1 MRNSLGAVLRRLA
14 PPPTTVGVLS
24 LCAVTAVGGLAAAP
38 AVHGAAPLAAP
49 RGPAAD
55 HDTTAT
61 TPTLPSSVPTAPP
74 ASPGRDTR
82 AEEAEKVPFAQ
93 RFHAVQHGGIVRA
106 ANVSITCRSGE
117 SSTASDGGK
126 AVSCA
131 DARAG
136 KATAANDGFDMFYA
150 DVDSDDNTYNS
161 SRAELRV
168 PSGAKVSYAR
178 LYWGGNLR
186 VGEQKPSR
194 DNDRVLV
201 AEPEGQYKEVLADSV
216 VGHRTA
222 GGADAFQAS
231 ADVTA
236 QVRAGGSG
244 TWTVGQ
250 VNVAMGN
257 SGAGAW
263 GGWTLVVAYEKQSE
277 PLRQLALWDGFA
289 YLGEGH
295 HEAAVRL
302 DGVTVP
308 SGGGGTAGF
317 VAYNGDAGTTGDALT
332 VSVGRRAGTSLKDA
346 RNPSGDLLNST
357 VAEPGTQ
364 AKRDPSY
371 AGTLGYDSDV
381 LDLGEAVAAG
391 GGRLD
396 LRLTAE
402 KDAAWAGVLF
412 AAVDTDADAR

>member
-1 MRNSLGAVLRRLA
+1 MRNSFASVLRRLG
-14 PPPTTVGVLS
+14 PPRMTAGVLS
-24 LCAVTAVGGLAAAP
+24 LCVLATAGGLAGAP
-38 AVHGAAPLAAP
+38 LVHGAAPTDHGEGAP
-49 RGPAAD
+49 VPA
-55 HDTTAT
+55 
-61 TPTLPSSVPTAPP
+61 LPASVPTAPP
-74 ASPGRDTR
+74 ASPARGSY
-82 AEEAEKVPFAQ
+82 AEEAERVPFAQ
-93 RFHAVQHGGIVRA
+93 RFHAVQHGGITRA
-106 ANVSITCRSGE
+106 ANVSITCRADE
-117 SSTASDGGK
+117 SSTTTDGTP
-126 AVSCA
+126 VSCA

-136 KATAANDGFDMFYA
+136 RKTATNDGFDMFYA
-150 DVDSDDNTYNS
+150 DVDTDDNTYNS

-186 VGEQKPSR
+186 VGEQKPPR
-194 DNDRVLV
+194 DNDRVLL
-201 AEPEGQYKEVLADSV
+201 AEPEGRYKQVLADSV

-222 GGADAFQAS
+222 GGADAYQAS

-244 TWTVGQ
+244 AWTVGQ
-250 VNVAMGN
+250 VNVAMGD

-289 YLGEGH
+289 YLGEGR

-302 DGVTVP
+302 DGATVP
-308 SGGGGTAGF
+308 AGGGGTVGF

-332 VSVGRRAGTSLKDA
+332 VSVGRRAGTALTDT
-346 RNPSGDLLNST
+346 RNPDGDVLNST
-357 VAEPGTQ
+357 VGEPGAQ
-364 AKRDPSY
+364 SERDPSY

-381 LDLGEAVAAG
+381 FDLGKAVSAG

-402 KDAAWAGVLF
+402 KDVAWAGVLF

>member
-1 MRNSLGAVLRRLA
+1 MRNSLGSVLRRLV
-14 PPPTTVGVLS
+14 PPRTSVCVLS
-24 LCAVTAVGGLAAAP
+24 LCAVTAAGGIAAAP
-38 AVHGAAPLAAP
+38 HVHGAPPSDHGA
-49 RGPAAD
+49 GVETPA
-55 HDTTAT
+55 
-61 TPTLPSSVPTAPP
+61 LPASVPTALP
-74 ASPGRDTR
+74 ASPTR
-82 AEEAEKVPFAQ
+82 SEHAEEAEEVPFTQ

-106 ANVSITCRSGE
+106 ANVSITCRGAE
-117 SSTASDGGK
+117 STSTPTDGGE

-136 KATAANDGFDMFYA
+136 KAAATNDEFDMFYT
-150 DVDSDDNTYNS
+150 DVDSDANTYNS

-168 PSGAKVSYAR
+168 PSGSKVSYAR

-186 VGEQKPSR
+186 AGEQKPAV

-244 TWTVGQ
+244 QWTVGQ
-250 VNVAMGN
+250 LNVAMGT

-308 SGGGGTAGF
+308 AGGGGTAGF

-332 VSVGRRAGTSLKDA
+332 VSVGRREGSTLKDA
-346 RNPSGDLLNST
+346 RNPAGDLLNST
-357 VAEPGTQ
+357 VNEPGTQ
-364 AKRDPSY
+364 GSRNPSY
-371 AGTLGYDSDV
+371 IGTLGYDSDV
-381 LDLGEAVAAG
+381 FDLGDAVAAG

-396 LRLTAE
+396 VRLTSE
-402 KDAAWAGVLF
+402 KDVAWAGVLF